1 MSGVKFEKKSRSLEI
16 SPGYYL
22 GRMCSTLL
30 RWAFLIAIAY
40 VILYPLFYMLSMSI
54 RATTDFYDVT
64 VVWVPK
70 TFTFEHF
77 EFVIGKMR
85 LLTPLLRTVVITLV
99 CTVIEMIITSTVG
112 YGFARFKFRG
122 SNLLFVLVVFTIM
135 VPPQLLNMGN
145 YLLMKNF
152 DFFGIIE
159 AITGDVSSLNFLDS
173 IWAFVLP
180 ALTGQGIRAGLM
192 ILIFRQFYA
201 SLPNELEEAALI
213 DGCGFW
219 KTYIRIMAPNLSNT
233 FCLCAIFSVVWY
245 WTDFFYSLCYL
256 PSKKNMA
263 LQIDNIHQ
271 LVTGQIPNGGDRSMY
286 NLAPKQQ
293 AACLLFILPLVI
305 FFLIVQKSFSRSIE
319 NSGLVG

>member
-1 MSGVKFEKKSRSLEI
+1 MANVRQNKSRSPEI

-22 GRMCSTLL
+22 GRMFSTVL

-40 VILYPLFYMLSMSI
+40 VILYPLFYMFSMSV
-54 RATTDFYDVT
+54 RATVDFYDVT

-70 TFTFEHF
+70 TFTFDHF
-77 EFVIGKMR
+77 AFIIEKMK
-85 LLTPLLRTVVITLV
+85 LLTPLLRTVFITVV
-99 CTVIEMIITSTVG
+99 CTIIQIIITSTVG

-122 SNLLFVLVVFTIM
+122 SNILFVLVVFTIM

-159 AITGDVSSLNFLDS
+159 AITGTPSSINFLDS
-173 IWAFVLP
+173 MWAFVLP
-180 ALTGQGIRAGLM
+180 AVTGQGIRAGLM

-219 KTYIRIMAPNLSNT
+219 RTYVRIMAPNLSNT

-245 WTDFFYSLCYL
+245 WTDFFYSLTYL
-256 PSKKNMA
+256 PTKKNMA
-263 LQIDNIHQ
+263 LQIDNINQ
-271 LVTGQIPNGGDRSMY
+271 LVTNMIPNTGDRSMY

-305 FFLIVQKSFSRSIE
+305 FFLIIQKSFSRSIE